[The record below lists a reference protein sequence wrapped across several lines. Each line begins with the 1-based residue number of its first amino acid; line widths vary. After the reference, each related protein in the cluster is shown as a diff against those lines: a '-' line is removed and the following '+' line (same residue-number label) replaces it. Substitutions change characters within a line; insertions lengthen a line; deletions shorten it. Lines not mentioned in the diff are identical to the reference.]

1 MIPIPFF
8 FFLFFFFIFS
18 LHNRKKKKEETL
30 RRNWRNIKAAEKTQ
44 GETCGD
50 TRRDG
55 RKQFANLGKIIL
67 SESR

>member
-1 MIPIPFF
+1 MNDSYSI
-8 FFLFFFFIFS
+8 FLFFFFIFS

-30 RRNWRNIKAAEKTQ
+30 RRNRRNIKATEKTP

-50 TRRDG
+50 TTQDG